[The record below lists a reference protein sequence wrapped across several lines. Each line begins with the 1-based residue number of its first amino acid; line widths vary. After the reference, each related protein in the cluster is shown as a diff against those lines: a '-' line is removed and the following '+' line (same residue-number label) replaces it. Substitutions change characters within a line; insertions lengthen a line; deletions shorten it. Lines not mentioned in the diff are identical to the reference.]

1 MRASLLDSLDDFER
15 WGKGKDKD
23 CAYVFPRGY
32 RRERWSY
39 QRVARVAYQFA
50 RELEARNIA
59 KGDAVL
65 LWSPNCAEWVAAF
78 LGCALCGVIAV
89 PVDDAASPDF
99 AQRIS
104 AQVRTRLVLC
114 PRERAAFFEKVEGGV
129 AENVSC
135 GDGASPRP
143 SGAKPRFHTDKI
155 LTIDPV
161 DLAAAVAAH
170 PAERFCPAQIQSS
183 DPLEIVF
190 TSGTTA
196 EPKGVVLTHA
206 NVVGNIAPIETEIK
220 KYLKYERLVH
230 PIRFLNLL
238 PLSHVFGQFLGIFLP
253 PLLGATVVFENTFNP
268 TEVMATIR
276 RERVSVLV
284 AVPRMI
290 ESLKQKIERD
300 LDDSADGGRG
310 RENFAARYA
319 AAERQH
325 FLRRWWTFRD
335 LRRRFGWK
343 FWAMISG
350 GAALDRATEEFWH
363 RLGYA
368 VVQGYGLT
376 ETTSLISL
384 NHPFHTSRGSIGK
397 VLPGREIKLAEDGEI
412 LVRGS
417 GVASGYWNGRELQ
430 PVAREADEGWYRT
443 GDLGALDEQGNLFF
457 KGRKKEVIVTPAGMN
472 IYPEDLEAALRSQK
486 EVQDCVVVG
495 LERGGNAEPCAVLI
509 LRARTPDAS
518 ALFPSAVP
526 SVVTNEVP
534 SDAPSDIAQ
543 AIVER
548 ANKTLAEYQ
557 RMRAWFVW
565 PEEDFP
571 RSSTEKPRRNV
582 IRDAVEASLRGQ
594 APANAASPL
603 SELLTRITGRN
614 VQNLTPDANLESGL
628 GLGSLERV
636 ELLSALEDRYQ
647 VDLSETK
654 FANAATVGDL
664 ERLLQVGR
672 SVVDRQSL
680 FVGKPPERLAT
691 DDQRRT
697 GAPRDPEFQRREFH
711 SPAFHYPRWALRWP
725 TTWLRLASHY
735 LLARPAV
742 LLLGWPRVTGRENL
756 RGVSGPLLVISN
768 HVADVD
774 VGFIQFALP
783 ARIRHKLA
791 TATGGEALEILR
803 VPGPDRPWLRRI
815 YDRLQ
820 WTLGVALLNLF
831 PLPRQSGFRKSFAYA
846 GEAVDRGYS
855 VLVFPEGK
863 HTEDGKL
870 CPFRTGVG
878 LLANNLRIPI
888 LPMRID
894 GLFEIKHAGKKY
906 AAPGKIQ
913 VRIGKPMQ
921 FPPET
926 NPEEI
931 ARALQKAVED
941 LAG

>member
-1 MRASLLDSLDDFER
+1 VLDLLDDFER
-15 WGKGKDKD
+15 WGGG

-39 QRVARVAYQFA
+39 RRVAGTAYQFA
-50 RELEARNIA
+50 HELEARNIG

-89 PVDDAASPDF
+89 PIDDAASPDF
-99 AQRIS
+99 ARRIS

-114 PRERAAFFEKVEGGV
+114 PRARASLFEK
-129 AENVSC
+129 
-135 GDGASPRP
+135 ASERTNSEQTPDI
-143 SGAKPRFHTDKI
+143 A
-155 LTIDPV
+155 TIDPA
-161 DLAAAVAAH
+161 DLAAAVAER
-170 PAERFCPAQIQSS
+170 PAERFRLRSTQIQPS

-206 NVVGNIAPIETEIK
+206 NVVGNLAPIETEIG

-253 PLLGATVVFENTFNP
+253 PLLGGTVVFENTFNP

-290 ESLKQKIERD
+290 ESLKQKVERD
-300 LDDSADGGRG
+300 LEATGT
-310 RENFAARYA
+310 REDFVARFDAAKS
-319 AAERQH
+319 QH

-335 LRRRFGWK
+335 IRRQFGWK

-350 GAALDRATEEFWH
+350 GAALDRETEEFWH

-397 VLPGREIKLAEDGEI
+397 VLPGREIKLADDGEI

-430 PVAREADEGWYRT
+430 PVAREDDEGWYRT

-457 KGRKKEVIVTPAGMN
+457 KGRKKEVIVTPGGMN
-472 IYPEDLEAALRSQK
+472 IYPEDLEAALRQQE
-486 EVQDCVVVG
+486 EVKDCVVVG

-509 LRARTPDAS
+509 LRDSYSRDGARPVS
-518 ALFPSAVP
+518 
-526 SVVTNEVP
+526 
-534 SDAPSDIAQ
+534 
-543 AIVER
+543 R
-548 ANKTLAEYQ
+548 ANETLAEYQ
-557 RMRAWFVW
+557 RMRTWFVW

-571 RSSTEKPRRNV
+571 RSSTQKPRRNV
-582 IRDAVEASLRGQ
+582 IRDAVEAGLRGE
-594 APANAASPL
+594 APTKAASPL
-603 SELLTRITGRN
+603 AELLTRITGRAA
-614 VQNLTPDANLESGL
+614 QTLTPDASLESGL
-628 GLGSLERV
+628 GLSSLERV

-647 VDLSETK
+647 VDLNETN

-664 ERLLQVGR
+664 EKLLQDERGG
-672 SVVDRQSL
+672 S
-680 FVGKPPERLAT
+680 GKHNPAL
-691 DDQRRT
+691 RR
-697 GAPRDPEFQRREFH
+697 RDLH
-711 SPAFHYPRWALRWP
+711 SPAFHYPRWTLRWP

-742 LLLGWPRVTGRENL
+742 FLLGWPRVTGRENL
-756 RGVSGPLLVISN
+756 RGVRGPLLVVSN

-774 VGFIQFALP
+774 VGFIQTALP
-783 ARIRHKLA
+783 ARLRHKLA
-791 TATGGEALEILR
+791 TATGGEALERLR
-803 VPGPDRPWLRRI
+803 SPAPDRVWFKRI
-815 YDRLQ
+815 YDRVQ

-863 HTEDGKL
+863 HTQDGKL
-870 CPFRTGVG
+870 CPFRNGVG

-894 GLFEIKHAGKKY
+894 GLFEVKKAGKKF

-913 VRIGKPMQ
+913 VRIGKPLR
-921 FPPET
+921 FAPESD
-926 NPEEI
+926 PEEI
-931 ARALQKAVED
+931 ARALQKAVEN
-941 LAG
+941 L